1 MFLIIFIY
9 PFTDHKVSLPASGCV
24 GMAGQQGDKF
34 LPELDQ
40 DLLNF
45 VWLNNLDFGHPI
57 LERFPEVRNDDLVAG
72 LQLIHIPEVRG
83 ATPSPM
89 AGNDTICVL
98 SSDGDTGL
106 T

>member
-1 MFLIIFIY
+1 MS
-9 PFTDHKVSLPASGCV
+9 KQKSKRV
-24 GMAGQQGDKF
+24 AGQQSDKF
-34 LPELDQ
+34 LTGLDQ

-45 VWLNNLDFGHPI
+45 VWLDDLDFGHPI
-57 LERFPEVRNDDLVAG
+57 LERFPKVRNDDLVAG
-72 LQLIHIPEVRG
+72 LQLIHIPEVG
-83 ATPSPM
+83 GTAPSPM

>member
-1 MFLIIFIY
+1 
-9 PFTDHKVSLPASGCV
+9 
-24 GMAGQQGDKF
+24 MAGQQCDKF
-34 LPELDQ
+34 LTGLDQ

-72 LQLIHIPEVRG
+72 LQIIHLPEVRG
-83 ATPSPM
+83 AAPSPM

>member
-1 MFLIIFIY
+1 
-9 PFTDHKVSLPASGCV
+9 
-24 GMAGQQGDKF
+24 MAGQQSDKF
-34 LPELDQ
+34 LTGLDQ

-45 VWLNNLDFGHPI
+45 VWLDDLDFGHPI
-57 LERFPEVRNDDLVAG
+57 LERFPKVRNDDLVAG
-72 LQLIHIPEVRG
+72 LQLIHIPEVG
-83 ATPSPM
+83 GTAPSPM